1 MLQAKANR
9 RIFQIREGNF
19 ADAYA
24 FVEEMLF
31 RKDVSDEAAKET
43 LLVFEALMQA
53 LIDWGL
59 DEGAGLEV
67 SGTGKLGEFT
77 VKVAFE
83 GKLFTCDGDVADSIE
98 GRILG
103 AHDDKVDYSYYSGRN
118 EISITVSRGGHASLF
133 ACAIASL
140 CAIAVYV
147 PLSFAIDAQA
157 QHDLYKN
164 YVFPLETMYTN
175 AILMIGAPMTFF
187 SLLKNLTNT
196 YVVSQRSSGIPQ
208 LQARTLATSVL
219 AILLA
224 FVSFLLLRIPLTLMD
239 SSLYGATAV
248 FGGTFE
254 GSFADLINSLVPASI
269 FKPFEAISPVP
280 LMVLALLCTYALCS
294 AGKYFE
300 TLRHAMMACYTLFSR
315 MLHIVIAM
323 LPAFCFLAVM
333 DLLLDSGPLAL
344 VETLGYFVTS
354 ILGVL
359 LLFTTYAIRL
369 RVHGV
374 PVAPFVRNLI
384 PLLRENIQ
392 IGSAIN
398 AVSYNTRYCSRV
410 FKMKREM
417 LERYLPVLAEIN
429 LDGNCLLLVFFALA
443 FAFTMGVKLSWL
455 SIVGLALLA
464 LFLSLSAPNQ
474 PGSILIGMVII
485 VTYLGLTEEIC
496 MALIAE
502 AFFGGLQN
510 IINIIGDIVM
520 VAIEDG
526 REKKV
531 AESA

>member
-9 RIFQIREGNF
+9 RTFQIQGGSF

-24 FVEEMLF
+24 FVKDMLS

-59 DEGAGLEV
+59 DEGACLEV
-67 SGTGKLGEFT
+67 SGTDRLGVFT

-83 GKLFTCDGDVADSIE
+83 GKFFTRDGDAVNSIE
-98 GRILG
+98 GRILD
-103 AHDDKVDYSYYSGRN
+103 AHDDKVNYSYYSGRN
-118 EISITVSRGGHASLF
+118 EISITVSRGGRTSLF

-157 QHDLYKN
+157 QHDLYES

-175 AILMIGAPMTFF
+175 AMLMIGAPMTFF

-196 YVVSQRSSGIPQ
+196 YVVSQRSSGIPG
-208 LQARTLATSVL
+208 LQVRTLATSVL

-224 FVSFLLLRIPLTLMD
+224 FVTFSALSIPLDYLD
-239 SSLYGATAV
+239 SSLYGATTV
-248 FGGTFE
+248 LGGSFD
-254 GSFADLINSLVPASI
+254 GSFADLVNSFMPASI
-269 FKPFEAISPVP
+269 FKSFEAASPIP
-280 LMVLALLCTYALCS
+280 LMILALLCTYALCS

-300 TLRHAMMACYTLFSR
+300 TLRHATMACYTLFSR
-315 MLHIVIAM
+315 MLHIVIAV

-333 DLLLDSGPLAL
+333 DLLLDAGLAAI
-344 VETLGYFVTS
+344 VEALGYFVVT
-354 ILGVL
+354 ILGIL
-359 LLFTTYAIRL
+359 LLFATYAIRL

-374 PVAPFVRNLI
+374 PVVPFIRKLI
-384 PLLRENIQ
+384 PLLRENMQ
-392 IGSAIN
+392 IGSVIN
-398 AVSYNTRYCSRV
+398 AVPYNTRYCSRV
-410 FKMKREM
+410 FRMRREM

-429 LDGNCLLLVFFALA
+429 LDGNCFLLVFFALA
-443 FAFTMGVKLSWL
+443 FAFAMGARLPWL
-455 SIVGLALLA
+455 NVVGLALLA
-464 LFLSLSAPNQ
+464 LFLSLGAPNQ

-485 VTYLGLTEEIC
+485 LTYLGLTEEIC
-496 MALIAE
+496 LALIAE

-510 IINIIGDIVM
+510 IINVIGDVVM
-520 VAIEDG
+520 VAIEEA
-526 REKKV
+526 RERKL